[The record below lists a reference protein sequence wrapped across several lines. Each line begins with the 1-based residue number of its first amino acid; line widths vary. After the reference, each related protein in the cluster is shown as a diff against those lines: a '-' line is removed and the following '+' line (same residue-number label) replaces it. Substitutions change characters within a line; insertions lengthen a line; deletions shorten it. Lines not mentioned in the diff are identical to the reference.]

1 MKVDLHST
9 DWIIVIAAMRQ
20 GIDDIPNER
29 LGDDADG
36 LIDEIIRQADITDD
50 DLRQLNE
57 DYESN

>member
-1 MKVDLHST
+1 MKVDLHNT

-20 GIDDIPNER
+20 GMDDIPSER
-29 LGDDADG
+29 LSDDADG

-57 DYESN
+57 DYE